1 MRSVMNRANV
11 QAAAWVQD
19 GVTLVLL
26 TPTLLLLVTELGRV
40 SPRRSRD
47 RAATMEGT
55 EVQQ

>member
-1 MRSVMNRANV
+1 MNRANV

-55 EVQQ
+55 EVQE